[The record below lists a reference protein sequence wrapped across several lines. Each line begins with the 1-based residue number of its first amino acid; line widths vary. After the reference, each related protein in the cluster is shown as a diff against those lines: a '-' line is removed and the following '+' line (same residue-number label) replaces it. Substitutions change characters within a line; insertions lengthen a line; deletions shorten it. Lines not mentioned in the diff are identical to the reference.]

1 MGLRLNQ
8 APKVIW
14 LTGRPSAGKTTIAQA
29 LDRRLTDLGYLCR
42 TLDGDVLRN
51 GLNSNLGFNPSE
63 RVENIRRV
71 AEVSKLF
78 IETGII
84 CINSFI
90 SPTESIRHMARTII
104 GAQNFIEIY
113 VNAPADVC
121 EQRDVKGMYKKARAG
136 IIPEFTGVSSP
147 FEAPLDPD
155 VEIHTDTNQVE
166 QCVEECL
173 MHIIPRISQKP

>member
-8 APKVIW
+8 VPKVIW

-29 LDRRLTDLGYLCR
+29 LDLRLTDLGYLCR

-63 RVENIRRV
+63 RIENIRRV

-90 SPTESIRHMARTII
+90 SPTESIRHMARAII

-113 VNAPADVC
+113 VNAPADIC

-173 MHIIPRISQKP
+173 LHIIPRISQKP